1 MDIITQYY
9 RKVMQSDCVP
19 VTMGGEHTL
28 TYPLLRAVAEKHG
41 PVGLIQVFGE
51 FINPRRACAARVT
64 VVVPCVC
71 E

>member
-41 PVGLIQVFGE
+41 PVGLIQVFGASVE
-51 FINPRRACAARVT
+51 FILLASRSIQSFSHSALL
-64 VVVPCVC
+64 
-71 E
+71 